1 MLPIAF
7 SSFTGCGFG
16 RNFKFATQYFY
27 NIFCSIVIGFDIYR
41 IGEVISSGAK
51 ALVKGYHI
59 GVTTV
64 LHLLKNVGIRLN
76 SQISANARTGNV
88 AIIISGYRKMVTD
101 ILEDRGDKGVTGLFL
116 MDKICLFSIDSADT
130 AIKRLENCI
139 SYIREAADQV
149 PDIENGNL
157 GDPVTIE
164 MEEAQDSFKRVL

>member
-1 MLPIAF
+1 MTEKMTSIMTDQNEIV
-7 SSFTGCGFG
+7 SSIQKLSPKAGDVLM
-16 RNFKFATQYFY
+16 FY
-27 NIFCSIVIGFDIYR
+27 IKTDKYGTPMMSLEAVQQ
-41 IGEVISSGAK
+41 
-51 ALVKGYHI
+51 
-59 GVTTV
+59 TV
-64 LHLLKNVGIRLN
+64 
-76 SQISANARTGNV
+76 
-88 AIIISGYRKMVTD
+88 KMVTD

>member
-1 MLPIAF
+1 MVMTEKMTSIMTDQNEIVSSIQKLSPKAGDVLMFYIKTDDDGFPIIDLDAVRQ
-7 SSFTGCGFG
+7 T
-16 RNFKFATQYFY
+16 AEM
-27 NIFCSIVIGFDIYR
+27 IG
-41 IGEVISSGAK
+41 
-51 ALVKGYHI
+51 
-59 GVTTV
+59 
-64 LHLLKNVGIRLN
+64 N
-76 SQISANARTGNV
+76 
-88 AIIISGYRKMVTD
+88 
-101 ILEDRGDKGVTGLFL
+101 ILEDKDVAGLFL

>member
-1 MLPIAF
+1 MMAEKM
-7 SSFTGCGFG
+7 T
-16 RNFKFATQYFY
+16 
-27 NIFCSIVIGFDIYR
+27 SITTDQNEI
-41 IGEVISSGAK
+41 ISSIQKLSPK
-51 ALVKGYHI
+51 AGDVLMFYIKTDEYGTPMMDLDAVRQ
-59 GVTTV
+59 TV
-64 LHLLKNVGIRLN
+64 EMI
-76 SQISANARTGNV
+76 
-88 AIIISGYRKMVTD
+88 TD

-164 MEEAQDSFKRVL
+164 MEEAQNSFKRVL

>member
-1 MLPIAF
+1 MMMTEKMTSITTDQNEIV
-7 SSFTGCGFG
+7 SSIQKLSPKAGDVLM
-16 RNFKFATQYFY
+16 FY
-27 NIFCSIVIGFDIYR
+27 IKTDKYGTPMMDLGAVRQTAEMIG
-41 IGEVISSGAK
+41 
-51 ALVKGYHI
+51 
-59 GVTTV
+59 
-64 LHLLKNVGIRLN
+64 N
-76 SQISANARTGNV
+76 
-88 AIIISGYRKMVTD
+88 
-101 ILEDRGDKGVTGLFL
+101 ILEDKGVAGLFL

>member
-1 MLPIAF
+1 MTEKMTSITTDQNEIV
-7 SSFTGCGFG
+7 SSIQKLSPKAGDVLM
-16 RNFKFATQYFY
+16 FY
-27 NIFCSIVIGFDIYR
+27 IKTDGYGNPMIDLEAVRQTAEMIG
-41 IGEVISSGAK
+41 
-51 ALVKGYHI
+51 
-59 GVTTV
+59 
-64 LHLLKNVGIRLN
+64 N
-76 SQISANARTGNV
+76 
-88 AIIISGYRKMVTD
+88 
-101 ILEDRGDKGVTGLFL
+101 ILEDKGVAGLFL